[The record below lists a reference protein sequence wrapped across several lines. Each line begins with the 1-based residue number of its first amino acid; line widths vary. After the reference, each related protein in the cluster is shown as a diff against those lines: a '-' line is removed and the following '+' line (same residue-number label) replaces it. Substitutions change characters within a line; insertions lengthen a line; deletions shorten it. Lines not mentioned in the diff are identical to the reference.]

1 MIVCCTRLSINFD
14 DKPYCFPES
23 TTSPAELTKRFG
35 QTMKHAGIKEGM
47 MWSLDNVPHT
57 QTGHKC
63 HVSKMSLLIQVSHDD
78 PSC

>member
-35 QTMKHAGIKEGM
+35 QTMKHAGIKGLI
-47 MWSLDNVPHT
+47 WSLDNVPHT